1 MSTRKAK
8 YCRADRASQYT
19 GRRSSAR
26 KAIEARWKKAQQ
38 PLTDIT
44 NTSPPL
50 GSRILDLE
58 NLGSGLAEITTHSG
72 QCGGMCVLDGE
83 TRQAGLASELTV
95 KCIKCGSKFS
105 IESSKRVKTAD
116 GHQRWVVNIAAVLGQ
131 MATGGG
137 ATSLICSVTPMNVP
151 EMTKNCTLT
160 QSNF

>member
-1 MSTRKAK
+1 MNITNKINITCHSGDHPPSPWHSLLLWRENCAEDWSKQHNMSTRKAK
-8 YCRADRASQYT
+8 YHRADRATQHT

-83 TRQAGLASELTV
+83 TRQAGLASALTV
-95 KCIKCGSKFS
+95 KCVKCGRSLA
-105 IESSKRVKTAD
+105 SSYP
-116 GHQRWVVNIAAVLGQ
+116 N
-131 MATGGG
+131 M
-137 ATSLICSVTPMNVP
+137 
-151 EMTKNCTLT
+151 
-160 QSNF
+160 